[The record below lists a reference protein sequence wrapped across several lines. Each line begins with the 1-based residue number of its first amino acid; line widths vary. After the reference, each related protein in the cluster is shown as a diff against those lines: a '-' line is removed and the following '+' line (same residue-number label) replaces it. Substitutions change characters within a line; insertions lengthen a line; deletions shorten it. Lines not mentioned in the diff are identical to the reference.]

1 MDYRRANNVLCWL
14 AVIAFTLSTATAHAA
29 NDYIVA
35 PSGGD
40 ITGAALSAQL
50 AKGGVTLQSS
60 QGSKAGSGNVIIND
74 VVTWTANTTLT
85 LNASN
90 NVNINANLSATGNAA
105 GLVISPNTANGNEQP
120 VGSGGYTLN
129 APAITLSG
137 ATPTLMISGTS
148 YTIINALGSAADAV
162 TPPAVPTLQGMAAAA
177 GLSGNY
183 ALGSDIDASATSGWN
198 NGQGFTPIGTSASPF
213 MGTFEGL
220 GHTVRNFTINL
231 PTAYITPATNNN
243 IGLFGVVGNGM
254 RNKGIIRNIGVSGGS
269 VSGNLSVGGL
279 VGYNNGTIINSFAA
293 VNVSGGGYDIGGLA
307 GANYGSIS
315 SSYAMGDVTA
325 TLVQP
330 NGMAASFIGGL
341 AGESYG
347 AIDTSYATGNV
358 LASGNNVGGLIGSA
372 KDYTSISNCYATGNV
387 QGSNSI
393 GGLVGEMHAANQ
405 YSAATV
411 AQSYAIGNVT
421 GSVNTGGLV
430 GIMYTDNGSGGNSI
444 TGSYSAGK
452 VNGSGSNV
460 GGLVGH
466 AEPGST
472 VSVSYWDV
480 TASGQSVS
488 SGGTGLASQQM
499 KTVSALSGFSFVT
512 APGQTG
518 WVIVDTDNSL
528 NNAGGAAGAT
538 YPLLAS
544 EYSTVIRNMHQF
556 QLRIMDPG
564 AHYLL
569 DPDPGARMK
578 TVSSYSGLNM
588 VFTSTPGAA
597 GWVIVDQ
604 DGTLNNANGAPG
616 ATLPIPASEY
626 STTITTALQ
635 LQLMAMAPAAN
646 YTLGNT
652 IDASATGNGTYV
664 WDSEGFAP
672 VGGST
677 VPFSGT
683 FDGQGRIIVNL
694 AINRPSAGNVGLFGV
709 ASASSSIKNL
719 GLTGGTV
726 SGNTNVGGL
735 AGYLNGATLSTSSFS
750 GGITGSGNAVGGL
763 AGANTGTIS
772 LSYAKGSV
780 SGAGS
785 DVGGLV
791 GNNSTNGTILNCYAT
806 SEVSG
811 GPVNVGGLAGG
822 NYQGATITGSYA
834 AGSVS
839 GAGTTVG
846 GVVGG
851 NQGTVSNSY
860 WDIKN
865 SGQAASAGG
874 FGLDNSDM
882 FVAIKFQGFDFKTP
896 VWVIVDNDGT
906 LNNAED
912 ADGATYPML
921 AAEYS
926 ASITNAHQL
935 QLMAMNPAAAYTLNA
950 DIDATGTS
958 GAGDIWGSFGFAPV
972 GSYSVPFSGSFDGSG
987 HTISNLAINQRELN
1001 RVGLFGVIGAGTTV
1015 RNTTLSGGNVTGYGS
1030 VGALAGINNG
1040 TVGNCASSATVKS
1053 TAGGFVGGMIGSNNG
1068 TVGNSQASGTVSGTG
1083 GFKGGLAGT
1092 NNGTISSCS
1101 ASSAVTG
1108 QGGYTGQLVGYNNGT
1123 IQ

>member
-1 MDYRRANNVLCWL
+1 MDYRRTDNFLYWL
-14 AVIAFTLSTATAHAA
+14 AAIACILCSATSHAA

-40 ITGAALSAQL
+40 ITGAALSARL
-50 AKGGVTLQSS
+50 ANGNVTLQSS
-60 QGSKAGSGNVIIND
+60 QGKSVGAGNVIIND

-90 NVNINANLSATGNAA
+90 NVTINANLSATGNTA

-120 VGSGGYTLN
+120 VGSGSYNLN

-137 ATPTLMISGTS
+137 ATPTLMISGTG
-148 YTIINALGSAADAV
+148 YTVINTLGIAADAA
-162 TPPAVPTLQGMAAAA
+162 TAPAVPTLQGMAAAA

-198 NGQGFTPIGTSASPF
+198 NGQGFTPIGTSANPF

-220 GHTVRNFTINL
+220 GHTVGNFTINL

-279 VGYNNGTIINSFAA
+279 VGYNNGTIINSFTA
-293 VNVSGGGYDIGGLA
+293 VNVRGGGYDIGGLT
-307 GANYGSIS
+307 GNNSGSIS
-315 SSYAMGDVTA
+315 YSYAMGDVTA
-325 TLVQP
+325 TLVQS
-330 NGMAASFIGGL
+330 NGMSSSFIGGL

-347 AIDTSYATGNV
+347 AINNSYATGNV
-358 LASGNNVGGLIGSA
+358 IASGNNVGGLIGSA
-372 KDYTSISNCYATGNV
+372 KDYTSISSCYATGNI
-387 QGSNSI
+387 QGSNSV
-393 GGLVGEMHAANQ
+393 GGLVGEMHTANQ

-411 AQSYAIGNVT
+411 AQSYALGNVT
-421 GSVNTGGLV
+421 GSINTGGLV
-430 GIMYTDNGSGGNSI
+430 GIMYTDNGSGGNTI
-444 TGSYSAGK
+444 TSSYSAGN
-452 VNGSGSNV
+452 VNCSGSHV
-460 GGLVGH
+460 GGLVGY

-472 VSVSYWDV
+472 VSTSYWDV
-480 TASGQSVS
+480 TASGQSAS
-488 SGGTGLASQQM
+488 SGGTGLVSQQM
-499 KTVSALSGFSFVT
+499 KTVSALNGFGFAN

-538 YPLLAS
+538 YPLLAA
-544 EYSTVIRNMHQF
+544 EYSTVIRNAHQF
-556 QLRIMDPG
+556 KLRIMSPD
-564 AHYLL
+564 AHYLY
-569 DPDPGARMK
+569 DVAPAARMK
-578 TVSSYSGLNM
+578 TVSSYAGLNM
-588 VFTSTPGAA
+588 VFTTTPGAS
-597 GWVIVDQ
+597 GWVILDQ

-616 ATLPIPASEY
+616 ATLPLPASEY

-652 IDASATGNGTYV
+652 IDASATGNCAYA
-664 WDSEGFAP
+664 WDCEGFAP

-683 FDGQGRIIVNL
+683 FDGQGRIIANL
-694 AINRPSAGNVGLFGV
+694 AIIRPASSNVGLFGV
-709 ASASSSIKNL
+709 TAASASIKNL

-726 SGNTNVGGL
+726 SGNVNVGGL
-735 AGYLNGATLSTSSFS
+735 AGYLNGSTLSTSSFS
-750 GGITGSGNAVGGL
+750 GSVTGSGNAVGGL
-763 AGANTGTIS
+763 TGANTGNIS
-772 LSYAKGSV
+772 LSYAKGNV
-780 SGAGS
+780 SGAAS

-791 GNNSTNGTILNCYAT
+791 GNNGTNATILNCYAT
-806 SEVSG
+806 SKVSG

-822 NYQGATITGSYA
+822 NYQGATINSSYA

-839 GAGTTVG
+839 GTGNTVG
-846 GVVGG
+846 GLVGG

-865 SGQAASAGG
+865 SGQTASAGG

-882 FVAIKFQGFDFKTP
+882 FVALKFQGFDFKTP

-906 LNNAED
+906 LNNAD
-912 ADGATYPML
+912 GADGATYPLL
-921 AAEYS
+921 AAEY
-926 ASITNAHQL
+926 ATSITNPHQL
-935 QLMAMNPAAAYTLNA
+935 QLMAMNPAATYRLNA
-950 DIDATGTS
+950 DVDATGTS
-958 GAGDIWGSFGFAPV
+958 GTGDIWGSAGFAPV
-972 GSYSVPFSGSFDGSG
+972 GGYSVPFSGNFDGQG
-987 HTISNLAINQRELN
+987 HTISNLAISQRKLN
-1001 RVGLFGVIGAGTTV
+1001 RVGLFGIVGSGATIQ
-1015 RNTTLSGGNVTGYGS
+1015 NTM
-1030 VGALAGINNG
+1030 LAGGTVQGYSGSIGGLTGINYGTVSNCRTSNTANG
-1040 TVGNCASSATVKS
+1040 T
-1053 TAGGFVGGMIGSNNG
+1053 GGFIGGMIGSNNG

-1083 GFKGGLAGT
+1083 GFRGGLAGT
-1092 NNGTISSCS
+1092 NNGTISNCS
-1101 ASSAVTG
+1101 ATGAVTG

-1123 IQ
+1123 IK